1 MNIIQIKE
9 SHTRLYLTGIDYLPP
24 TLGRNLGFDERSASN
39 VIFAEFY
46 YLSDSVDATKEILKS
61 FDVVLEYPLTRTLTA
76 HILRVN
82 YGAKE
87 SIKLHGKLSADLVDN
102 MQNWKVY
109 VPILKM
115 KKIDD
120 KLFQLMYHPHKGLIN
135 PSPIVHTKERT
146 YTSICQVCD
155 HYAEHLANICA
166 YPTGPKTSTAR
177 DIPTICPSEQKFI
190 LRKDLV

>member
-9 SHTRLYLTGIDYLPP
+9 SHTRRYLAGIDYLPP
-24 TLGRNLGFDERSASN
+24 GLGRNLDFEERGASSA
-39 VIFAEFY
+39 IFAEFY
-46 YLSDSVDATKEILKS
+46 YLSDSVDAAKEILRS
-61 FDVVLEYPLTRTLTA
+61 FDVVLEYPLTRALTA
-76 HILRVN
+76 HILRTS
-82 YGAKE
+82 YWTKE
-87 SIKLHGKLSADLVDN
+87 SSKLHGELSADLVDN

-120 KLFQLMYHPHKGLIN
+120 KLFQLLYHPRKGLTN

-146 YTSICQVCD
+146 YNSICQVCD

-166 YPTGPKTSTAR
+166 YPTGVKTSTSR
-177 DIPTICPSEQKFI
+177 DTPTICPSEQKFI